1 MRENIFAELRET
13 EYFLFID
20 FRRELLSGPPEC
32 IYRGSL
38 FSHQELAIASY
49 MDLDI
54 LPLQEDG
61 VKKLDGMLGHIQANA
76 TKFNDRSQLPD
87 LVRKKVA
94 ENGWRNDWRNQLT
107 LEQSSPPSGVAHHRA
122 TNRISCFFHLTVRN
136 HHSRVTARNC
146 YAYLRR
152 IAEVKTA
159 EQVTF
164 GVAEL
169 KWSGYT
175 FPNASI
181 FPGSQRKLDAFW
193 IDAGYASRPQFNPF
207 TDSTEYIPHLQGPGC
222 WDLTYEVLS
231 DNVPGSKITLRL
243 EVMPGQVRFGGITLG
258 LSSLAA
264 SAGAAGTS
272 GPGQSF
278 ST

>member
-1 MRENIFAELRET
+1 MATGLTVVPRARVFISCGQASELKHAQSVKQVLIDLGFEAYLAGEVQSAKALRENIFAELRET

-49 MDLDI
+49 LDLDI

-107 LEQSSPPSGVAHHRA
+107 LEESSPPSGVAHHRA

-146 YAYLRR
+146 YADLRR
-152 IAEVKTA
+152 IVK
-159 EQVTF
+159 
-164 GVAEL
+164 L
-169 KWSGYT
+169 
-175 FPNASI
+175 
-181 FPGSQRKLDAFW
+181 R
-193 IDAGYASRPQFNPF
+193 RP
-207 TDSTEYIPHLQGPGC
+207 
-222 WDLTYEVLS
+222 
-231 DNVPGSKITLRL
+231 SK
-243 EVMPGQVRFGGITLG
+243 
-258 LSSLAA
+258 
-264 SAGAAGTS
+264 
-272 GPGQSF
+272 
-278 ST
+278 